1 MKKEFEINRSPA
13 ISGPDRPAAGYSA
26 AASLPGSAGT
36 GSIDNPPAAESG
48 TTGIAAK
55 STAVAGADTAAEGAT
70 DGSTAGYGDAHPTDG
85 STAVNDSA
93 AALSQGATDSGST
106 GSTDLGTGTAP
117 TGFRV
122 SVGYATAAAEEI
134 SGDTAISSGLP
145 DGSLALILS
154 DGMGKGIRAA
164 ALSRI
169 VASRLR
175 KNLKGGMAPAN
186 AIKEVNAYMLT
197 HRQTEGEGEN
207 FATVDLLLIDRT
219 TEKAK
224 FYKMGAATSFVL
236 RDGKVK
242 MLEKAALPIGIVPKV
257 RSSQIS
263 ERLRPGDI
271 VIMVSDGI
279 TEAARG
285 AAVPSQ
291 PSQGGEAA
299 GPAAVPSQPSQSAEA
314 AELAAIPSQ
323 PTQGVDV
330 RGATGVETGGG
341 AGEDAGEGAGGI
353 DGTWLRELLEAGGA
367 GSVDF
372 SGMTSRRLAR
382 WILDE
387 AVAKYADRERDDLT
401 VAVVKIV

>member
-1 MKKEFEINRSPA
+1 MEKYIDINKASA
-13 ISGPDRPAAGYSA
+13 CYGAAGPA
-26 AASLPGSAGT
+26 DGLTVASDIVCP
-36 GSIDNPPAAESG
+36 
-48 TTGIAAK
+48 
-55 STAVAGADTAAEGAT
+55 
-70 DGSTAGYGDAHPTDG
+70 TAGNSDAVRPGVD

-106 GSTDLGTGTAP
+106 GSTDPGAGTAAA
-117 TGFRV
+117 GFRV

-164 ALSRI
+164 ALSRL

-197 HRQTEGEGEN
+197 HRQTEGEEEN

-291 PSQGGEAA
+291 PSQVGAEAA
-299 GPAAVPSQPSQSAEA
+299 GPAAVPSQLSQGA
-314 AELAAIPSQ
+314 A
-323 PTQGVDV
+323 D
-330 RGATGVETGGG
+330 RGATGGETDGG
-341 AGEDAGEGAGGI
+341 AREDAGEGAGGI
-353 DGTWLRELLEAGGA
+353 DGTWLRELLDTSDA
-367 GSVDF
+367 GSMDF
-372 SGMTSRRLAR
+372 LGMSSRRLAR